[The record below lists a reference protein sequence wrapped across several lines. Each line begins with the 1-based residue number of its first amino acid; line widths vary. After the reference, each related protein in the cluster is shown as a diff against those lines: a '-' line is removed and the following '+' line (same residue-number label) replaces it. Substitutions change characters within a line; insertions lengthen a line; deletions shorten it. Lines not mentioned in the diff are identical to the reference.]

1 MQDQFSAII
10 EKARDL
16 AASIRDHEISK
27 RYAEC
32 RAGMNGDR
40 KARDLHSRLVAMGR
54 EINERIARGET
65 IGPESN
71 SEHEFMRQ
79 ELECNALVKD
89 FIRSQKEYLDL
100 LKSVIERIKNP
111 SL

>member
-1 MQDQFSAII
+1 MQDQFRAII
-10 EKARDL
+10 EKAGDL

-32 RAGMNGDR
+32 RSGMNGDR

-65 IGPESN
+65 IGPEST

-79 ELECNALVKD
+79 ELEGNALVKNY
-89 FIRSQKEYLDL
+89 IRSQKEYLGL